1 MTTHSP
7 YLINYLTHAVKAYNV
22 LEKIDALNNASEL
35 ETRLNQIVPLNA
47 VLNPNDWVIYELDEL
62 TGSIIHLGNY
72 KGLPEDDNYLNN
84 RMGQSNELF
93 ANLLEIEDK
102 CQISL

>member
-22 LEKIDALNNASEL
+22 LEKKKLMLWNNASEL

-47 VLNPNDWVIYELDEL
+47 VLNPNDWVIYELD
-62 TGSIIHLGNY
+62 GI
-72 KGLPEDDNYLNN
+72 N
-84 RMGQSNELF
+84 RLHNTFRKLQRS
-93 ANLLEIEDK
+93 ARR
-102 CQISL
+102 